1 MMDAKTSCFIQNLN
15 EKLQFCTY
23 EFIRVEGCGDRKQV
37 EKELKKILLDIEIM
51 IHLTELFMLIDNS
64 YASEL
69 KQIHEKLLQKQEYI
83 QFECN
88 NTLVCI

>member
-1 MMDAKTSCFIQNLN
+1 MMDAKTKCFIQNLN

-23 EFIRVEGCGDRKQV
+23 EFIKLEDCG
-37 EKELKKILLDIEIM
+37 EKEQVGKELQTILSDIEIM
-51 IHLTELFMLIDNS
+51 IHLTELFMLIDSS

-83 QFECN
+83 QFECTN
-88 NTLVCI
+88 DFVRV